1 MTAEVVSLRGNGRE
15 RNARTRDKLLA
26 SAMTLVERGRV
37 PSIPE
42 IALHAGV
49 SRATAYRYFRSRS
62 KLIAAVVATSLEP
75 VQHFQP
81 NARDGSQ
88 RLRELFAQTFP
99 QFKEFEPQMRAAL
112 QLSLEHQSL
121 ERAGLLEEEPY
132 RRGQRRELL
141 RRAAEPLRRKLGP
154 KGFDRLLKALSLLYG
169 IEPYVVLKDIWGST
183 DQEVEEITR
192 WMVDA
197 IFSASVQGNTGK

>member
-1 MTAEVVSLRGNGRE
+1 MTAEVVSLRESGRE
-15 RNARTRDKLLA
+15 RNARTREKLLA

-49 SRATAYRYFRSRS
+49 SRATAYRYFPSRS
-62 KLIAAVVATSLEP
+62 KLIAAVVTASLEP

-81 NARDGSQ
+81 NAADGQQ

-154 KGFDRLLKALSLLYG
+154 KGFDRLLKSLSLLYG

-183 DQEVEEITR
+183 DQEVEAITR

-197 IFSASVQGNTGK
+197 IFSASLQGNAGK

>member
-1 MTAEVVSLRGNGRE
+1 MTADVVSLRDNGRE
-15 RNARTRDKLLA
+15 RNARTRQKLLA

-49 SRATAYRYFRSRS
+49 SRATAYRYFPSRS
-62 KLIAAVVATSLEP
+62 KLIAAVVTASLEP

-81 NARDGSQ
+81 NAADGRQ

-197 IFSASVQGNTGK
+197 IFGAFVQGSAGK

>member
-1 MTAEVVSLRGNGRE
+1 MTADVVSLRDNGRE
-15 RNARTRDKLLA
+15 RNARTREKLLA
-26 SAMTLVERGRV
+26 SAMSLVERGRV

-49 SRATAYRYFRSRS
+49 SRATAYRYFPSRS
-62 KLIAAVVATSLEP
+62 KLIAAVVAASLEP

-81 NARDGSQ
+81 NAEDGGL
-88 RLRELFAQTFP
+88 RVRELFAQTFP

-121 ERAGLLEEEPY
+121 ERAGLLEEEQY

-141 RRAAEPLRRKLGP
+141 RRAAQPLRRKLGP

-183 DQEVEEITR
+183 DQEVEAITR

-197 IFSASVQGNTGK
+197 IFASAVQGSADK

>member
-1 MTAEVVSLRGNGRE
+1 MTAEVVSLRESGRE
-15 RNARTRDKLLA
+15 RNARTREKLLA

-49 SRATAYRYFRSRS
+49 SRATAYRYFPSRS
-62 KLIAAVVATSLEP
+62 KLIAAVVTASLEP

-81 NARDGSQ
+81 NAADGQQ

-154 KGFDRLLKALSLLYG
+154 KGFDRLLKGLSLLYG

-183 DQEVEEITR
+183 DQEVEAITR

-197 IFSASVQGNTGK
+197 IFSASLQGNAGK